1 MRNTL
6 FALVPP
12 GFVPSDSRAARVLPS
27 PGASRHGA
35 AGRIRLLRADPA
47 PLRYVSFLTAAR
59 AAWGNL
65 ALMRR
70 AVVNILGRDARKR
83 GMRRCQKLAAWNPAY
98 LEEVLA
104 GGN

>member
-1 MRNTL
+1 
-6 FALVPP
+6 
-12 GFVPSDSRAARVLPS
+12 
-27 PGASRHGA
+27 
-35 AGRIRLLRADPA
+35 
-47 PLRYVSFLTAAR
+47 
-59 AAWGNL
+59 
-65 ALMRR
+65 MRR